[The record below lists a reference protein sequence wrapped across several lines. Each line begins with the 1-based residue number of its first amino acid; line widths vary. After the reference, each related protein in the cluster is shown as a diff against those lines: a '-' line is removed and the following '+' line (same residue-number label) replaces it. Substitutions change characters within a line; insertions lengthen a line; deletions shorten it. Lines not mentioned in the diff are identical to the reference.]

1 VPDKTVRDFVAAYLR
16 PHRPRLALLAVLFL
30 AGVGLLLV
38 NPLLAKTFID
48 QASAGAPFDRLVR
61 IAAVFLAV
69 ALLTQIATV
78 AEVYVAEDLGWRTT
92 NALRVDLTAHVL
104 ALDDRFHADHGAGEL
119 LERIDG
125 DVAAI
130 AGFFA
135 RFVVHVLG
143 SALFLLGVLALLW
156 REDWRIGGLLTAFA
170 LASVAYLGRGG
181 DFVGRRSRR
190 SRVVNADL
198 SAYLEERLSALPDI
212 KANGGDDATR
222 HGLDERLADRFHA
235 DRSALLAASLFSGA
249 ANAALVAA
257 TIASLATAA
266 WLQRSGVI
274 TVGGLYLVFRYT
286 GMLRMPLERLSR
298 HMNSFQRAM
307 GGIVRVREL
316 MAIEPRITDG
326 GAGVSLPRGALAVE
340 LDAVDFAYDDEP
352 VLSDVSFGVEPGHVL
367 GVVGRTGSGKTTT
380 ARLLFRLYDVD
391 RGAVRV
397 GGIDVRDLRV
407 DDLRRHIGLVTQD
420 VQIFAGTLRDNLRL
434 FDPDVGDDRLLAVF
448 ASLGLDDWLAGLPGG
463 LDTVLGPTERGLSA
477 GEAQLIALARVFLED
492 PGVVVLDEASSR
504 LDPHTEALLEHAIDR
519 LLTDRTGIVIAH
531 RLGTIGRA
539 DEVLVLDGGRVV
551 EHGDRVALAADPT
564 SRFAGLLRTGLAE
577 PTGLGGPTGLS
588 GPTGRS
594 GIAGLPEVR
603 A

>member
-1 VPDKTVRDFVAAYLR
+1 
-16 PHRPRLALLAVLFL
+16 
-30 AGVGLLLV
+30 
-38 NPLLAKTFID
+38 LLAKTFID
-48 QASAGAPFDRLVR
+48 QASTGAPFDRLVH
-61 IAAVFLAV
+61 IAGAFLAV

-143 SALFLLGVLALLW
+143 SGLFLVGVLALLW

-170 LASVAYLGRGG
+170 LASLTYLSRGG
-181 DFVGRRSRR
+181 GVVGRRSRQ
-190 SRVVNADL
+190 SRIVNADL

-212 KANGGDDATR
+212 KANGGDDATMR
-222 HGLDERLADRFHA
+222 GLHERLAARFRT
-235 DRSALLAASLFSGA
+235 DRSALLAASLFSGT

-266 WLQRSGVI
+266 WLQQSGAI
-274 TVGGLYLVFRYT
+274 TVGGVYLVFRYT

-326 GAGVSLPRGALAVE
+326 AGGALPAGPLAVE

-352 VLSDVSFGVEPGHVL
+352 VLRQVSFGVEPGHVL
-367 GVVGRTGSGKTTT
+367 GAVGRTGSGKTTM

-397 GGIDVRDLRV
+397 GGVDVRDLRV
-407 DDLRRHIGLVTQD
+407 DDLRAHIGLVTQD

-448 ASLGLDDWLAGLPGG
+448 ASLDLDDWLADLPDG
-463 LDTVLGPTERGLSA
+463 LDTLLGPMALGPTARGLSA

-519 LLTDRTGIVIAH
+519 LLADRTGIVIAH
-531 RLGTIGRA
+531 RLGTIERA

-551 EHGDRVALAADPT
+551 EHGDRAALATDPT
-564 SRFAGLLRTGLAE
+564 SRFAELLRTGLADS
-577 PTGLGGPTGLS
+577 GL
-588 GPTGRS
+588 
-594 GIAGLPEVR
+594 AGLPEVR

>member
-1 VPDKTVRDFVAAYLR
+1 VPDKTVRDFVATYLR
-16 PHRPRLALLAVLFL
+16 PHRPRLALLAALFL

-48 QASAGAPFDRLVR
+48 QASAGAPFDRLVH
-61 IAAVFLAV
+61 IAAVFLGV

-170 LASVAYLGRGG
+170 LASVVYLTRGG
-181 DFVGRRSRR
+181 GFVGRRSRR

-212 KANGGDDATR
+212 KANGGDDATMR
-222 HGLDERLADRFHA
+222 GLDERLATRFRTDRA
-235 DRSALLAASLFSGA
+235 ALLAASLFSGV
-249 ANAALVAA
+249 ANTALVAA
-257 TIASLATAA
+257 TVASLATAA
-266 WLQRSGVI
+266 WLQQSGAI
-274 TVGGLYLVFRYT
+274 TVGGVYLVFRYT

-298 HMNSFQRAM
+298 HMNSFQQAM
-307 GGIVRVREL
+307 GGILRVREL

-326 GAGVSLPRGALAVE
+326 GGTLPAGALAVE
-340 LDAVDFAYDDEP
+340 LDDVDFAYDDEP
-352 VLSDVSFGVEPGHVL
+352 VLRHVSFGIEPGHVV
-367 GVVGRTGSGKTTT
+367 GVVGRTGSGKTTM

-448 ASLGLDDWLAGLPGG
+448 SSLGLDDWLAGLPGA
-463 LDTVLGPTERGLSA
+463 LDTVLGLGPTARGLSA

-504 LDPHTEALLEHAIDR
+504 LDPHTEELLEHAIDR
-519 LLTDRTGIVIAH
+519 LLADRTGIVIAH
-531 RLGTIGRA
+531 RLGTIERA
-539 DEVLVLDGGRVV
+539 DEVVVLDGGRVV
-551 EHGDRVALAADPT
+551 EHGDRVTLATDPT
-564 SRFAGLLRTGLAE
+564 SRFADLLRTGLA
-577 PTGLGGPTGLS
+577 GLP
-588 GPTGRS
+588 
-594 GIAGLPEVR
+594 GLPEVR